1 MKKPAILTVFAA
13 ALLLPL
19 AAPAQATPRLSTQSI
34 IVNPVPTTL
43 AAQVWVDR
51 DPSGSY
57 TPNYRIGDSI
67 RVSVRVNEDAYV
79 YLFSVDPSGSV
90 DQVLPN
96 RLGGGN
102 YVRAGEIRSF
112 PQAGDSFTYSV
123 GGTPGL
129 NKVLVVAS
137 RRQLNLS
144 ELSSFKAG
152 EPFATVKPTVNS
164 PQRLAQALSIVVNPV
179 TPTPTQPSVPQ
190 QDWISDTATFNA
202 TY

>member
-1 MKKPAILTVFAA
+1 MKKPAILTALAA

-43 AAQVWVDR
+43 SAQVWVDR
-51 DPSGSY
+51 DTSGSY
-57 TPNYRIGDSI
+57 TPSYRIGDPI

-79 YLFSVDPSGSV
+79 YLFSIDPSGSV

-112 PQAGDSFTYSV
+112 PSANDNFTYSV
-123 GGTPGL
+123 GGIPGV

-164 PQRLAQALSIVVNPV
+164 SGRLAQALSIVVNPV
-179 TPTPTQPSVPQ
+179 TPTPTQPAVPQ

>member
-1 MKKPAILTVFAA
+1 MKKPAILL
-13 ALLLPL
+13 ALTASLLAPL
-19 AAPAQATPRLSTQSI
+19 ASPAQATPRVSAQSI

-43 AAQVWVDR
+43 SAQVWVDR

-57 TPNYRIGDSI
+57 APNYRINDPI

-102 YVRAGEIRSF
+102 FVRAGQVRSF
-112 PQAGDSFTYSV
+112 PSANDNFTYSV

-137 RRQLNLS
+137 RRQLDLS
-144 ELSSFKAG
+144 ELSSFKSNDA
-152 EPFATVKPTVNS
+152 FATVKP
-164 PQRLAQALSIVVNPV
+164 QGEKRLAQALSIVVNPV
-179 TPTPTQPSVPQ
+179 QQPIPQ
-190 QDWISDTATFNA
+190 QDWVSDTAFFNA

>member
-1 MKKPAILTVFAA
+1 MKKPAVLLALTAS
-13 ALLLPL
+13 LLAPL
-19 AAPAQATPRLSTQSI
+19 ASTAHATPRVSAQSI

-43 AAQVWVDR
+43 NAQVWVDR

-57 TPNYRIGDSI
+57 TPNYRINDRI

-90 DQVLPN
+90 DQILPN

-102 YVRAGEIRSF
+102 FVRAGEVRTF
-112 PQAGDSFTYSV
+112 PSQRDNFVFNV

-137 RRQLNLS
+137 RRQLDLS
-144 ELSSFKAG
+144 ELSSFRAG
-152 EPFATVKPTVNS
+152 QPFADVR
-164 PQRLAQALSIVVNPV
+164 PQGEKRLAQALSIVVNPV
-179 TPTPTQPSVPQ
+179 EQPIPQ
-190 QDWISDTATFNA
+190 QDWVSDTAFFNA